1 MNNLKQYAGLLN
13 EEAPE
18 NHFLAYITPGERD
31 MLVQAGGVKTPTPSG
46 IFAYPP
52 EGNYGSSGT
61 GSYDGGSTGMGVG
74 GGENN
79 PGGGDNS
86 PAAGGSNYEGTS
98 NNNNTPNYGDQEDDN
113 DFSLNNN
120 NPTGWSGDSGV
131 DAYESSISPQDS
143 LLGTPDYQGTYFKGG
158 TYATADNLASR
169 TLSYGDDAATE
180 DLGRPDITYYS
191 PTGTT
196 MGDYKSSYELNQIK
210 YIQDQKLKTVKNKLN
225 KAGFEIDKDANF
237 QETIDFVN
245 NLSSEELAE
254 SYKDLKNPDGSPFYD
269 AETIAKFEETGY
281 IPKGGQ
287 MDLPGATGYLINKL
301 DKKPLTRD
309 ELLFSLNEATEVGKT
324 GGGAMD
330 WQERMKTYSP
340 NQYATMTGM
349 DYNPRTGEFTMRSG
363 GNEQDAV
370 ERVVAPYA
378 VGGTA
383 PQESMVNNYFANL
396 NNTNLGISQDYLNTY
411 NAAKTKMANTLNM
424 TPPNQQYGY
433 TNTYNDTYARQMNNS
448 NVFYNY
454 LNEQGLI

>member
-1 MNNLKQYAGLLN
+1 
-13 EEAPE
+13 
-18 NHFLAYITPGERD
+18 
-31 MLVQAGGVKTPTPSG
+31 
-46 IFAYPP
+46 
-52 EGNYGSSGT
+52 
-61 GSYDGGSTGMGVG
+61 
-74 GGENN
+74 
-79 PGGGDNS
+79 
-86 PAAGGSNYEGTS
+86 
-98 NNNNTPNYGDQEDDN
+98 
-113 DFSLNNN
+113 
-120 NPTGWSGDSGV
+120 
-131 DAYESSISPQDS
+131 
-143 LLGTPDYQGTYFKGG
+143 
-158 TYATADNLASR
+158 
-169 TLSYGDDAATE
+169 
-180 DLGRPDITYYS
+180 
-191 PTGTT
+191 

-254 SYKDLKNPDGSPFYD
+254 SYKDLKNPDGTPFYD
-269 AETIAKFEETGY
+269 PETIAQFEETGY

-287 MDLPGATGYLINKL
+287 MELPGLTGMLLNKA
-301 DKKPLTRD
+301 DKPLTKD
-309 ELLFSLNEATEVGKT
+309 ELLFSLNEATEVGKS

-349 DYNPRTGEFTMRSG
+349 DYNPRTGEFTMRTG